1 MKKTIFLILCILC
14 SLGAM
19 AQKKSITGVI
29 TDGAGESIIGA
40 SVVEVGTTNGTITD
54 FDGKFSLTIATGAK
68 FTVSYIGYKSQTIT
82 VGAENTYNIVLK
94 EDTEVLDEVVIT
106 GYGGSQKRATLTT
119 AISKLDNSVLK
130 NAAFSNAGQ
139 SLQGSVTGL
148 RVVNKTGQ
156 PGSEPDITL
165 RGGATI
171 TGDNSKALIVVDGIV
186 RNSMSDINPSD
197 IESIQVLKDAASTA
211 IYGARANGGV
221 ILVETKS
228 GKEGKASVNYKFKMG
243 VNFARK
249 GYDFCDAH
257 DYIYY
262 NRLGYKRTGRTNVDT
277 QMGYGIG
284 NNLFDI
290 RYLTDENAN
299 LKNEGWA
306 SMADPFYDGKTILYK
321 DYSGELDDVV
331 FNNSALTQ
339 DHYVNITGGND
350 KGTFSASL
358 GYYKEDGQIRGT
370 GYERFNGALNG
381 SYKVFP
387 FLTVKANATYSWST
401 QPELWIG
408 QYEFFYRTRS
418 QRPTWNPW
426 NEDGTPASGFG
437 TGDGNPDYYRDKLT
451 SENSTNK
458 STYSVGF
465 ALDILPKKL
474 VLNGNA
480 SLYRYDW
487 QREKFNKSY
496 QAQSSATPDNTRQ
509 AEAYVQKYNQ
519 IQLNG
524 TLTYT
529 DTFAEKHNLEAMLGT
544 EYFTYDQ
551 FDFEAKTQN
560 SPTDDIPTLNA
571 GSTRTYTST
580 TKTAYRILSGFG
592 RINYN
597 YDMRYLISF
606 VARYDGIS
614 KLKDNRW
621 GFFPGVSIGWRI
633 SEEKFFE
640 KLRPVVDDLKIR
652 ASIGQTGTEKD
663 VKLFDYLSGY
673 TWNNGNA
680 VLDGELVTGLNQR
693 GLPITNLSWTKNTTS
708 NIGFDLTMFN
718 NRLKITADAFRKDI
732 TGVPAARYDV
742 LLPSEV
748 GYSLPNENL
757 NKQAYIGAEG
767 MVTWTDHIGDL
778 NYTVS
783 GNFTFS
789 RYKSIET
796 YKPRFNNSWD
806 EYRNSAEGRWG
817 GIYWGYQVIG
827 QFQSEEE
834 IRNYPVNLDGNNN
847 RTLLPGDFIY
857 KDVNGDGIINGMD
870 ERPIG
875 YPEGWAPI
883 MSFGGNIG
891 LQWKGIDLNIDL
903 SGGAMQGWRQ
913 NYELANAYHG
923 NGNSPVYLLE
933 DRWHRADLYDPD
945 SEWIP
950 GRYPAIRKGEF
961 SYNNKNSDFWLH
973 NVRYLRIKN
982 LEVGYSLP
990 AQLLRPIRAQKV
1002 RVYANVSNLCSFD
1015 NVGKFGVDPEITAA
1029 AAVVYPQQ
1037 RTFLLGFNITY

>member
-1 MKKTIFLILCILC
+1 MKKTIFLILCLLC
-14 SLGAM
+14 SIGAI
-19 AQKKSITGVI
+19 AQTKSITGVV
-29 TDGAGESIIGA
+29 TDGTGESVIGA
-40 SVVEVGTTNGTITD
+40 SVVEVGTTNGTITNL
-54 FDGKFSLTIATGAK
+54 DGKFSLTIATGAK
-68 FTVSYIGYKSQTIT
+68 FTVSYIGYKPQTIT
-82 VGAENTYNIVLK
+82 VSAANTYNVVLK

-262 NRLGYKRTGRTNVDT
+262 NRMGYKRTGRTNVDT

-299 LKNEGWA
+299 LKNEGWS

-529 DTFAEKHNLEAMLGT
+529 DTFAEKHNLEAMVGT

-571 GSTRTYTST
+571 GSTR
-580 TKTAYRILSGFG
+580 
-592 RINYN
+592 
-597 YDMRYLISF
+597 
-606 VARYDGIS
+606 
-614 KLKDNRW
+614 
-621 GFFPGVSIGWRI
+621 P
-633 SEEKFFE
+633 
-640 KLRPVVDDLKIR
+640 
-652 ASIGQTGTEKD
+652 
-663 VKLFDYLSGY
+663 
-673 TWNNGNA
+673 
-680 VLDGELVTGLNQR
+680 
-693 GLPITNLSWTKNTTS
+693 
-708 NIGFDLTMFN
+708 
-718 NRLKITADAFRKDI
+718 
-732 TGVPAARYDV
+732 
-742 LLPSEV
+742 
-748 GYSLPNENL
+748 
-757 NKQAYIGAEG
+757 
-767 MVTWTDHIGDL
+767 
-778 NYTVS
+778 
-783 GNFTFS
+783 
-789 RYKSIET
+789 
-796 YKPRFNNSWD
+796 
-806 EYRNSAEGRWG
+806 
-817 GIYWGYQVIG
+817 
-827 QFQSEEE
+827 
-834 IRNYPVNLDGNNN
+834 
-847 RTLLPGDFIY
+847 
-857 KDVNGDGIINGMD
+857 
-870 ERPIG
+870 
-875 YPEGWAPI
+875 
-883 MSFGGNIG
+883 
-891 LQWKGIDLNIDL
+891 
-903 SGGAMQGWRQ
+903 
-913 NYELANAYHG
+913 
-923 NGNSPVYLLE
+923 
-933 DRWHRADLYDPD
+933 
-945 SEWIP
+945 
-950 GRYPAIRKGEF
+950 
-961 SYNNKNSDFWLH
+961 
-973 NVRYLRIKN
+973 
-982 LEVGYSLP
+982 
-990 AQLLRPIRAQKV
+990 
-1002 RVYANVSNLCSFD
+1002 
-1015 NVGKFGVDPEITAA
+1015 
-1029 AAVVYPQQ
+1029 
-1037 RTFLLGFNITY
+1037 